1 VTDQPAERGAD
12 RNRVGFLRAD
22 ASELPTEYLI
32 VRSAILVL
40 LATVVVVAVALLAWR
55 LRATLLLVAIGIFV
69 ATLLNPFIALLRRRG
84 LRHGAAV
91 SIVYLILVLV
101 AFAFGYLV
109 FHPLI
114 TNATRFAHDL
124 PKLVSEAKK
133 GKGVIG
139 RLIVRLHL
147 QSWVDKHVP
156 SLDRSIAKLSKPA
169 FAVGKT
175 VVSGVAS
182 VVTIAFIALFV
193 SLEGPASLEA
203 LLEWMKPEH
212 AARAR
217 RITNAMAHE
226 VTGFMIGDFAT
237 SVIAGVV
244 IFAALEITGVPFAT
258 VLAVWVGLVDF
269 LPLVGG
275 LLAGVPTVII
285 AFLHSIPAGIVT
297 LVVFLVYQEVE
308 NHILYPL
315 IVSRTV
321 RLSPLWILLA
331 VLIGAETG
339 NILGSTFGAIAGAI
353 LAVPAAGTIQVIA
366 RELVVGRRRQKIA
379 SPIVE
384 DVSA

>member
-1 VTDQPAERGAD
+1 VTDQPAEKAAD
-12 RNRVGFLRAD
+12 RTGVGFLRASP
-22 ASELPTEYLI
+22 SEQPTEYLI
-32 VRSAILVL
+32 VRSSILVL
-40 LATVVVVAVALLAWR
+40 LATVVVVVFALLAWR

-114 TNATRFAHDL
+114 TNATKFAHDL

-147 QSWVDKHVP
+147 QSWVNKHVP
-156 SLDRSIAKLSKPA
+156 SLSRSITKLSKPA

-203 LLEWMKPEH
+203 AIDWMKPEH

-217 RITNAMAHE
+217 RITKAMANE

-366 RELVVGRRRQKIA
+366 RELVIGRRRQKIA

-384 DVSA
+384 DVSG